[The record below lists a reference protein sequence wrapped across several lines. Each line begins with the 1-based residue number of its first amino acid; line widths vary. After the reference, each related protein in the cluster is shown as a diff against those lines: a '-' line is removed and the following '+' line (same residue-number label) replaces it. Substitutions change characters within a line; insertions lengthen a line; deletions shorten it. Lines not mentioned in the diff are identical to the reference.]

1 MKDVVQKEGGRSIRN
16 ISVPSNRKHE
26 SAGHEPVKR
35 MRQDDS
41 EREPKRRKGSRFIW
55 VIAIIALAVLG
66 SVGASIIFKKATI
79 SITPKSQ
86 KVALPPAITA
96 YLDAPTGELQFQ
108 TITTTNVGN
117 RTVPASGEAHVEKR
131 STGTITVYNEY
142 STAVQRLIKN
152 TRFEAPDGK
161 IYRIDQSIV
170 VPGATKKS
178 DGTLTAGT
186 IDVVVSADSA
196 GDTYN
201 RGLDTYTIPGFKGDP
216 RYTKFYAKGKTQI
229 AGGFVGTQKIVADAD
244 LSAAKTGI
252 QTELALSLQSAL
264 ESATPAGYL
273 LVPQSSS
280 VAYEELPRGGD
291 SSAAVI
297 SLRGT
302 AQAAIVRQADLA
314 TAVAR
319 ASGVEGYAGEA
330 LRFADTKS
338 LALSAKA
345 SVGSAVKTLPIGLS
359 GDTTLVWEVDG
370 EAIKRA
376 VLGAKTTE
384 LLPILLKFKP
394 AVSDATAKL
403 RPVWESSFPEDPALI
418 EVTVVDPS

>member
-26 SAGHEPVKR
+26 SISHEPPRR
-35 MRQDDS
+35 MSRDDIQ
-41 EREPKRRKGSRFIW
+41 REPRRKKGSKFIW
-55 VIAIIALAVLG
+55 VIAIIALAILG

-79 SITPKSQ
+79 SVTPKSQ
-86 KVALPPAITA
+86 KVILPSAITA

-117 RTVPASGEAHVEKR
+117 KTVPASGEAHVEKR
-131 STGTITVYNEY
+131 STGTITIYNEY

-170 VPGATKKS
+170 VPGATKKA

-196 GDTYN
+196 GDMYN

-216 RYTKFYAKGKTQI
+216 RYTKFYAKGKTPI

-244 LSAAKTGI
+244 LSAAKTSI
-252 QTELALSLQSAL
+252 QAELAESLQSAL
-264 ESATPAGYL
+264 ESATPSGYVL
-273 LVPQSSS
+273 IPQSSS
-280 VAYEELPRGGD
+280 VAYEELPQGGD
-291 SSAAVI
+291 SGAAVI

-302 AQAAIVRQADLA
+302 AQAAIIRQADLA

-319 ASGVEGYAGEA
+319 ASGVEEYAGEA
-330 LRFADTKS
+330 LRFKDIKTLS
-338 LALSAKA
+338 VSAKA
-345 SVGSAVKTLPIGLS
+345 SVGSSVKMLPIELS
-359 GDTTLVWEVDG
+359 GETILIWEVDA
-370 EAIKRA
+370 EAIKKA
-376 VLGAKTTE
+376 IVGAKTGE

-403 RPVWESSFPEDPALI
+403 RPVWESSFPEDPSLI
-418 EVTVVDPS
+418 EVMVVDPS

>member
-16 ISVPSNRKHE
+16 ISVPANRKHGSDAHDLPRRMRSDGFE
-26 SAGHEPVKR
+26 HEPR
-35 MRQDDS
+35 
-41 EREPKRRKGSRFIW
+41 RRKGSRFIW
-55 VIAIIALAVLG
+55 VIAIIALAILG

-96 YLDAPTGELQFQ
+96 YLDAPSGELQFQ
-108 TITTTNVGN
+108 TITTTNVGS

-161 IYRIDQSIV
+161 IYRIDQSVV
-170 VPGATKKS
+170 VPGATKKV
-178 DGTLTAGT
+178 DGSLSAGT

-216 RYTKFYAKGKTQI
+216 RYSKFYAKGKTPI
-229 AGGFVGTQKIVADAD
+229 AGGFVGTEKIVADAD

-252 QTELALSLQSAL
+252 QAELAQSLQTAL

-291 SSAAVI
+291 SSAATI

-314 TAVAR
+314 TAIAR

-330 LRFADTKS
+330 LRFNDTKTLS
-338 LALSAKA
+338 LSAKA

-359 GDTTLVWEVDG
+359 GDTTLIWEVDG
-370 EAIKRA
+370 EAIKKA
-376 VLGAKTTE
+376 ILGAKTSE

-403 RPVWESSFPEDPALI
+403 RPVWESSFPEDPSLI

>member
-1 MKDVVQKEGGRSIRN
+1 MKDVVQREGGRSIRN

-26 SAGHEPVKR
+26 SALHETPRR
-35 MRQDDS
+35 MRHTDS
-41 EREPKRRKGSRFIW
+41 GREPRRKRSSWFIW
-55 VIAIIALAVLG
+55 VIAIIALAILG
-66 SVGASIIFKKATI
+66 SVGASIVFKKATI

-86 KVALPPAITA
+86 KVTLPPTITA

-117 RTVPASGEAHVEKR
+117 KTVPASGEAHVEKR

-170 VPGATKKS
+170 VPPAVKKS

-196 GDTYN
+196 GDSYN

-216 RYTKFYAKGKTQI
+216 RYTKFYAKGKTPI
-229 AGGFVGTQKIVADAD
+229 TGGFVGTQKIVADAD
-244 LSAAKTGI
+244 LSSAKIAI
-252 QTELALSLQSAL
+252 QAELAQSLQSAL
-264 ESATPAGYL
+264 QSATPTGYL

-280 VAYEELPRGGD
+280 ITYEELPRGGD
-291 SSAAVI
+291 SSAAII

-319 ASGVEGYAGEA
+319 ASSVEGYAGEA

-338 LALSAKA
+338 LSLSAKA
-345 SVGSAVKTLPIGLS
+345 VVGSGVRTLPIGLS
-359 GDTTLVWEVDG
+359 GDATLIWEVDG
-370 EAIKRA
+370 EAIKKA
-376 VLGAKTTE
+376 ILGAKTQN
-384 LLPILLKFKP
+384 LLPILLNFKP

-403 RPVWESSFPEDPALI
+403 RPVWESAFPEDPNLI